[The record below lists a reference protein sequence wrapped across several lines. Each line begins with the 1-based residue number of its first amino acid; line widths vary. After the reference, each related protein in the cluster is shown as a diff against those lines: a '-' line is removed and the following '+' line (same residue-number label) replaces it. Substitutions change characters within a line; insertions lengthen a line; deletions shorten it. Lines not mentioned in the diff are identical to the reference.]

1 VSTTITPEPPETL
14 FPPRIRLLPRTGP
27 HTIREWVTS
36 ERSSQKKHELRN
48 GELVEMSGGSF
59 EHAVIIMDT
68 AVTLSIALAAA
79 GNGCDVV
86 GSDLKVYIRDTAG
99 YYPDVTVV
107 CGEPQIDFE
116 ETLRNPAAII
126 EVLSEGTAAFD
137 RGEKFQNYRTI
148 ESLRHYILVDQYQ
161 CYVEHYERQET
172 GVWSLVGEYSA
183 LEDSLILNLGG
194 AAIQVPLSR
203 VYRRI
208 SFGESASPDV

>member
-1 VSTTITPEPPETL
+1 
-14 FPPRIRLLPRTGP
+14 
-27 HTIREWVTS
+27 
-36 ERSSQKKHELRN
+36 
-48 GELVEMSGGSF
+48 MSGGSF